1 MRTVKRGFLPVLVAF
16 FLAAV
21 TAFALPTMAGAS
33 DRGADRPDDTVV
45 CLAIGHCPELPPP
58 PACEYGSEVC
68 VPDSPLPPE
77 CDAAGNCEVPPD
89 EGCYAGPN
97 GDCLPPWC
105 DPSRPVEDC
114 PVEPPHPP
122 YCEDGAEVCIPPMP
136 PWCDEA
142 GNCEEPPRPP
152 ICEEGVESSEDCIEL
167 PPECWVVSD
176 TGTIDCLPP
185 WCDPDAAAKECPP
198 EPPLPPIC
206 DETSSPADFCVPPPC
221 DPAETNPKFCR
232 PQPTDPIFCVMGWPS
247 DEPMPECPSI
257 YLPSIC
263 EPGSEPGDDG
273 VVAPE
278 EYRSEEDPT
287 GDGGETS
294 EDPLPCVDPPVYG
307 CFEDE
312 SGHTLC
318 VDPPPG
324 CWEAE
329 GRENLIAC
337 LGPTG
342 PGDPEAFD
350 DGSVKRNNKGKNARA
365 KARARAKK
373 AKAAKIKKAKKAKSK
388 KSSARR

>member
-1 MRTVKRGFLPVLVAF
+1 MRIVKRGFLPVLVAF

-45 CLAIGHCPELPPP
+45 CLAIGHCPDLPPPP

-68 VPDSPLPPE
+68 IPDSPLPPE

-142 GNCEEPPRPP
+142 GNC
-152 ICEEGVESSEDCIEL
+152 
-167 PPECWVVSD
+167 
-176 TGTIDCLPP
+176 
-185 WCDPDAAAKECPP
+185 K
-198 EPPLPPIC
+198 
-206 DETSSPADFCVPPPC
+206 PPPC
-221 DPAETNPKFCR
+221 QPVEGTSSCWPPRCDPSETNPKFCR
-232 PQPTDPIFCVMGWPS
+232 PNPDDPIVCVMGWPS
-247 DEPMPECPSI
+247 DEPMPDCPSI
-257 YLPSIC
+257 YPPPIC
-263 EPGSEPGDDG
+263 EPGSEPGNDG

-312 SGHTLC
+312 SGQTLC